1 MTCAT
6 PSPRYVATP
15 DPCRC
20 HFFHPSHRPNR
31 RPPRRLTH
39 PSSPAFPDAAQCYNG
54 GYCSTGHTAETAG
67 RSCQCPGD
75 WQGPRCQEPVTQ
87 CPGGFHCFNGGTC
100 SVSGDGRCHCPTE
113 WMGHR
118 CDIAVQRERCADG
131 SLCLHGGT
139 CTNSSSGDPCNC
151 PARNAGRFCQIQ
163 DVVKCSGGGYCENA
177 GVCSE
182 DGESCICELG
192 FVGPT
197 CGNTDRSH
205 LTARNNRGALA
216 DGDARLALAV
226 ATPLV
231 FVVVVMCGFM
241 AHMVRR
247 ERKGNPLFGRDDAKP
262 MDIEV
267 SDFNTQRGVA
277 A

>member
-1 MTCAT
+1 MT
-6 PSPRYVATP
+6 
-15 DPCRC
+15 RC
-20 HFFHPSHRPNR
+20 PGGF
-31 RPPRRLTH
+31 
-39 PSSPAFPDAAQCYNG
+39 ACYNG
-54 GYCSTGHTAETAG
+54 GTCAVSGAG
-67 RSCQCPGD
+67 RCDCP
-75 WQGPRCQEPVTQ
+75 R
-87 CPGGFHCFNGGTC
+87 
-100 SVSGDGRCHCPTE
+100 E

-118 CDIAVQRERCADG
+118 CDTAVERERCADDG
-131 SLCLHGGT
+131 LCLHGGT
-139 CTNSSSGDPCNC
+139 CTNQTFGPPCVC
-151 PARNAGRFCQIQ
+151 PARNAGPSCEIQ

-182 DGESCICELG
+182 DGDSCICELG

-205 LTARNNRGALA
+205 LTSRKKRGVLA
-216 DGDARLALAV
+216 DGDSRLALAV

-231 FVVVVMCGFM
+231 FVSVVMCGFT

-247 ERKGNPLFGRDDAKP
+247 ERKGNPLFGRYDAKP

-267 SDFNTQRGVA
+267 SDFNTQRGTA